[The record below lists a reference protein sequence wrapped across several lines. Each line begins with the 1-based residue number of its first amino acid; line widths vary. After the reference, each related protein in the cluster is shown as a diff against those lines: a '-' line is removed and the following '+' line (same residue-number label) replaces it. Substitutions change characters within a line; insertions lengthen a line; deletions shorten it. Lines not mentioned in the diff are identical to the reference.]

1 MNKAK
6 YTGFQRPFH
15 ILQIVSWF
23 TTVFILWASYTILS
37 SALEGKLQAS
47 FLVLFT
53 ISELVVL
60 ALGFAGTKSNPTDP
74 TIKEQIVL
82 KQSGLEINSSCYEA
96 FCETCNFFVHT
107 SSKHCGPCNRC
118 VKGFDHHC
126 KWLNNCVGK
135 ANYKV
140 FCGLLVTLL
149 FTEASLCA
157 FCGYLFRQY
166 VVSYSD
172 FEESVQ
178 SSALAFTADA
188 HLAIILYIL
197 TTSAIVGLGLLS
209 LTVFHGYLTMVHLTT
224 YEYICKIR
232 SARIIATSYIVD
244 SPPNRETSA
253 TQQEQ
258 TLVNQLYPGLSQ
270 LAAAAVAELN
280 TENLAD
286 QEELKAPES
295 LTAET
300 SNI

>member
-126 KWLNNCVGK
+126 KWLNNCVGEL
-135 ANYKV
+135 NYSIFLGLIVMLSVNVSIVLV
-140 FCGLLVTLL
+140 FDTAVLYQYFNNDSTIADNLGDSLGGNLSGWCGVL
-149 FTEASLCA
+149 
-157 FCGYLFRQY
+157 
-166 VVSYSD
+166 
-172 FEESVQ
+172 
-178 SSALAFTADA
+178 
-188 HLAIILYIL
+188 
-197 TTSAIVGLGLLS
+197 IVLGLLCIAI
-209 LTVFHGYLTMVHLTT
+209 LAATTNLIGLHIYLKYRGITT
-224 YEYICKIR
+224 YAFILEKR
-232 SARIIATSYIVD
+232 AKKATATVK
-244 SPPNRETSA
+244 TS
-253 TQQEQ
+253 
-258 TLVNQLYPGLSQ
+258 
-270 LAAAAVAELN
+270 
-280 TENLAD
+280 
-286 QEELKAPES
+286 PES
-295 LTAET
+295 PTASPQKEVIT
-300 SNI
+300 PEDVDKHVSEIVQVDKEMVKPGFVSGYVTRINTVGSSNMV